1 LPWACR
7 DMTSIAE
14 QYARAI
20 GSKDLAWRIE
30 PGAID
35 LLTASGMLQDSLGV
49 GLLRLRSEFDAIR
62 SMPGARIM
70 LHQLKSAADV
80 RRRMLGLILDRGG
93 APNAV
98 DMVAR
103 LLDVWCDP
111 SCPAC
116 TGRGS
121 VGAYGEPQ
129 MICHACH
136 GSKRR
141 SILWAAHEQRFAES
155 IAVEMEEKVNIAQ
168 RRIHRLL
175 SQA

>member
-1 LPWACR
+1 
-7 DMTSIAE
+7 MTSIAE
-14 QYARAI
+14 KYAQAI

-35 LLTASGMLQDSLGV
+35 MLTASGMLQDSLGV

-62 SMPGARIM
+62 STPGARIM

-80 RRRMLGLILDRGG
+80 RRRMLGLVIDRGG
-93 APNAV
+93 PVGEGAV

-103 LLDVWCDP
+103 LLDIWCDP

-121 VGAYGEPQ
+121 VGGYGEPQ
-129 MICHACH
+129 LICQACH
-136 GSKRR
+136 GSTRR
-141 SILWAAHEQRFAES
+141 SLFWAAHEEQLAEA

-175 SQA
+175 QKT

>member
-1 LPWACR
+1 VA
-7 DMTSIAE
+7 SIAE

-20 GSKDLAWRIE
+20 GSKDLAWHIE

-35 LLTASGMLQDSLGV
+35 MLTASGMLQDSLGV

-62 SMPGARIM
+62 ALPGARIM

-80 RRRMLGLILDRGG
+80 RRRMLALVVDRGG
-93 APNAV
+93 PPDAV
-98 DMVAR
+98 DMVAS
-103 LLDVWCDP
+103 LLDNWCDP

-116 TGRGS
+116 TGRGT
-121 VGAYGEPQ
+121 VGAFGEPQ
-129 MICHACH
+129 MICQACH

-141 SILWAAHEQRFAES
+141 SLFWAAHEESFAES

-168 RRIHRLL
+168 RRIQRLL
-175 SQA
+175 KT